1 MTRENNRAGQPSRTG
16 VLIAGAGPAGLVLA
30 CELARRG
37 VAHRIVEK
45 DATYFAGG
53 RGKGLQPRTREVFED
68 LGIGERVSALGGP
81 YPPLRAYR
89 DGEVVWE
96 GRLAEEREP
105 TPDVPYP
112 GPWML
117 PQWRTGALLRER
129 LAELGGGGVELD
141 TELVSFEQHGDGVTA
156 VLRRAGREER
166 IAADH
171 LVGADGGHSTVRRLL
186 GIGFAGETREEERMF
201 LADVRAEGLDRD
213 HWHNWPGDR
222 PGQAGAPLAMCPLAG
237 TDTFQLTKVLRPGE
251 EVPEGTREAV
261 QRIVDSSVGAGR
273 VRVTEVVWHSLF
285 RANIRMAERFREG
298 RVFLVGDAAHIHSP
312 AGGQGLNTS
321 VQDAYNLGWKLAA
334 VSAGAPAALLDTYED
349 ERLPVAATVLGVS
362 TRLHDKNWQGAAD
375 AHRRDDPVLQQ
386 LGLGYRDSAL
396 SAEERA
402 RPGAVRA
409 GDRAPDAPGKAADGT
424 PVRLFDLFAGPHA
437 TLLAFGPRAARAT
450 ALLAGRPGLRAVAV
464 LDPGDPAPADAAAA
478 GGEGRARPYA
488 FLDAEGHA
496 RRGYGLAGDDLA
508 GDGGAAGDD
517 GQGGQE
523 GRAAQ
528 DVLLLVRPD
537 GYVGLALDA
546 GGGGAAG
553 ATRDAG
559 GAGAARDAE
568 GVSGTADDAGDAAA
582 AATAAAR
589 VADYLAGL
597 TGTVTTDISLS
608 QATQL

>member
-1 MTRENNRAGQPSRTG
+1 MTRQNIRGERPSHTG

-45 DATYFAGG
+45 DAAHFAGG

-117 PQWRTGALLRER
+117 PQWRTGELLRER

-141 TELVSFEQHGDGVTA
+141 TELVSFEQHRDGVTA

-166 IAADH
+166 ITADH

-186 GIGFAGETREEERMF
+186 GVGFAGETREEQRMF

-213 HWHNWPGDR
+213 HWHTWPGEQ

-251 EVPEGTREAV
+251 EVPEGTPQAV
-261 QRIVDSSVGAGR
+261 QRIVDSSTGPGR

-285 RANIRMAERFREG
+285 RANIRMAERFRDG

-334 VSAGAPAALLDTYED
+334 VAAGAPAALLDSYEE

-362 TRLHDKNWQGAAD
+362 TRLHDKNWRGAAD

-437 TLLAFGPRAARAT
+437 TLLAFGPRAERAA

-464 LDPGDPAPADAAAA
+464 LDPRDPDPADAPAAA
-478 GGEGRARPYA
+478 GAPAGPYA

-496 RRGYGLAGDDLA
+496 RRGYGLAGEDGEDGEGG
-508 GDGGAAGDD
+508 GDGRL
-517 GQGGQE
+517 GQGGE
-523 GRAAQ
+523 GDHGSQRSQDGREEREERGQRAAP
-528 DVLLLVRPD
+528 DTLLLVRPD

-546 GGGGAAG
+546 GGAGDGEGAAE
-553 ATRDAG
+553 A
-559 GAGAARDAE
+559 
-568 GVSGTADDAGDAAA
+568 
-582 AATAAAR
+582 AAAR

-597 TGTVTTDISLS
+597 TGTGTPDISSS